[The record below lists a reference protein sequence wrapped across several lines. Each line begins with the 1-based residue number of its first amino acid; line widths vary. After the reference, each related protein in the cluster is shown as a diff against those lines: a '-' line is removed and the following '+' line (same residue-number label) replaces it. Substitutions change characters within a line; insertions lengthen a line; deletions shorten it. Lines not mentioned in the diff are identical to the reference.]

1 MKQIINILNKF
12 KIKKSNV
19 FLYGNYIAKIDPI
32 LKEPNAKKKLILVTA
47 TSPTPAGEGKTTTT
61 IGLNDAINKIGHK
74 CIAALREPSMG
85 PVFGVKGGA
94 NGGGKA
100 QIVPKDDI
108 NFHFTGD
115 MHAITAANNL
125 ISACIDNNIYWG
137 NSLDI
142 DVNQII

>member
-1 MKQIINILNKF
+1 
-12 KIKKSNV
+12 
-19 FLYGNYIAKIDPI
+19 
-32 LKEPNAKKKLILVTA
+32 
-47 TSPTPAGEGKTTTT
+47 
-61 IGLNDAINKIGHK
+61 
-74 CIAALREPSMG
+74 MG

>member
-1 MKQIINILNKF
+1 MTKIISLLKKHKISKGAFLVGDF
-12 KIKKSNV
+12 LAKIK
-19 FLYGNYIAKIDPI
+19 PI
-32 LKEPNAKKKLILVTA
+32 LKTPAKNKKLILVTA

-61 IGLNDAINKIGHK
+61 IGLNDALNRIGK
-74 CIAALREPSMG
+74 KSIAALREPSMG

-115 MHAITAANNL
+115 MHAITSANNL
-125 ISACIDNNIYWG
+125 ISACIDNSIY
-137 NSLDI
+137 
-142 DVNQII
+142 

>member
-1 MKQIINILNKF
+1 MK
-12 KIKKSNV
+12 KIKDCLKKFRVKNSSIT
-19 FLYGNYIAKIDPI
+19 LYGDYLAKIKPI
-32 LKEPNAKKKLILVTA
+32 LKTPSKNKKLILVTA

-61 IGLNDAINKIGHK
+61 IGLLDGLNKIK
-74 CIAALREPSMG
+74 VKAIAALREPSMG

-100 QIVPKDDI
+100 QILPKDDI

-125 ISACIDNNIYWG
+125 ISACIDNNVY
-137 NSLDI
+137 
-142 DVNQII
+142 